1 MASTTTAR
9 ASIRERL
16 DQLFKQ
22 RIVIFDGSIGVLLQ
36 KQGLSEEDWRGERFK
51 DHPKLLKNNVDIL
64 CLSRPDIVSR
74 IHRDYLEA
82 GADLITTNTFTA
94 TPISQAD
101 YGLQDFAYEIN
112 VAGARLARAAADG
125 YENRFVAGSLGPTNV
140 TLSLSPKVDDPSY
153 RDVTFDQLREGYAV
167 AARGLRDGGVDFL
180 LIETIFDTLNSKAAI
195 AAVKEVAPEL
205 PLFISVTIVDRS
217 GRNLSGQTV
226 EAWWNSIEHADPF
239 AAGINCSLGATEMR
253 PYIEAL
259 SRVAPVYVTCYPNA
273 GLPNSFGGYDEE
285 PPITS
290 RLLRE
295 FAASGFL
302 NAAGGCCGTTPE
314 HIRQIRKA
322 VAGLPPRQVPQRF
335 SRARFSGLE
344 SFEIGPDTGFVVIGE
359 RTNLT
364 GSLKFRRLIESGDFT
379 GAVVVALDQ
388 VRGGANMLDVN
399 MDADLLESEVAM
411 THFLNLIATEPEIAR
426 IPIMVDSSKWT
437 VLEAGL
443 KCLQGKGVC
452 NSISLKEGEE
462 AFLEKAKLVREY
474 GAAVVVMAF
483 DEKGQADTLERKVN
497 ICSRAYKLLVEKA
510 GYHPDDII
518 FDPNILAIATGIEE
532 HAGYAKAFIEAAS
545 EIKKRCPGVH
555 ISGGVSNL
563 SFSFRGNDR
572 VREAM
577 HSAFLYHAIRAGLD
591 MGIVNAGQLVVY
603 EDIPKDLLE
612 LVEDVIFD
620 RRPDATERLVD
631 FAKTVSGGGTKR
643 EVDLAWREKP
653 VDDRLAY
660 AVLHGEVAF
669 IEADAEEARQKYGK
683 PLLVIEGPLMD
694 GMKVVGDL
702 FGAGKM
708 FLPQVVKSA
717 RAMKRAVA
725 YLQPFMEAEKE
736 ASGSQQVRGKLV
748 LATVKGDVHDIGKN
762 IVGVVLGCNN
772 YEVHDLGVMVPAEK
786 ILDTAIEL
794 GADAVGLSGL
804 ITPSLDE
811 MVTVAKEMTRRQFTI
826 PLLIGGAT
834 TSKQHT
840 AVRIAP
846 AYTGATVHVLDAS
859 RVIGVVSDLFDDT
872 RRVTF
877 DRDNRALQEKL
888 RAQHTTSK
896 RPLLTL
902 GEARAKRP
910 RLDFSDLPAPPFTG
924 PRVIEPNLSELREY
938 IDWTFFFH
946 AWELKGKFPAILDSP
961 SHGAVARE
969 LFRHAEELLDEIQ
982 TKGWLRAKG
991 VYGFWP
997 ARAEGDDLALENGVR
1012 FPMLR
1017 QQVDHGD
1024 DKPYYSLADFVAP
1037 ADDHIGAF
1045 AVTAGLGVDE
1055 LAARFTAEHDDY
1067 HAIMV
1072 KALAD
1077 RLAEAFA
1084 EYLHEVVRRSW
1095 YEKGPKLS
1103 SEELIGEKYRGIRP
1117 AFGYPACPDHSE
1129 KRTLFDLLDAP
1140 SIGME
1145 LTESFAMTPT
1155 AAVSGLYF
1163 AHPDSRYF
1171 MVGKVGRD
1179 QVDDYARRK
1188 AMPMAEVQRWL
1199 RPILGYEEEEPA
1211 RT

>member
-1 MASTTTAR
+1 MCGGSTRSSENDLPSASVLLRVHMASA
-9 ASIRERL
+9 ASIAPSVRERL
-16 DQLFKQ
+16 DRLFKQ

-36 KQGLSEEDWRGERFK
+36 RQGLTETDWRGERFR

-64 CLSRPDIVSR
+64 CLSRPDVVSR
-74 IHRDYLEA
+74 IHREYLEA

-94 TPISQAD
+94 TPVSQAD
-101 YGLQDFAYEIN
+101 YGLEDLSYEIN
-112 VAGARLARAAADG
+112 FEGARLAREAADK

-140 TLSLSPKVDDPSY
+140 TLSLSPKVEDPSY

-167 AARGLRDGGVDFL
+167 AARGLRDGGADFL

-226 EAWWNSIEHADPF
+226 EAWWNSIEHSEPF

-253 PYIEAL
+253 PYIESL
-259 SRVAPVYVTCYPNA
+259 SRVAPVYVTCYTNA

-290 RLLRE
+290 RLLRD

-322 VAGLPPRQVPQRF
+322 VAGLPPRQIPERVE
-335 SRARFSGLE
+335 RAKFSGLE
-344 SFEIGPDTGFVVIGE
+344 PFEIGPDTRFVVIGE
-359 RTNLT
+359 RTNVT
-364 GSLKFRRLIESGDFT
+364 GSMKFRRLIESGDFT
-379 GAVVVALDQ
+379 AAVEVARDQ
-388 VRGGANMLDVN
+388 VRGGANLRDGT
-399 MDADLLESEVAM
+399 MDAGLLDSEAAM
-411 THFLNLIATEPEIAR
+411 TRFLNLIATEPEIAR

-437 VLEAGL
+437 VLEAGM

-462 AFLEKAKLVREY
+462 AFLEKARLVREY

-483 DEKGQADTLERKVN
+483 DEKGQADTLERKVG
-497 ICSRAYKLLVEKA
+497 ICERAYKLLIEKA
-510 GYHPDDII
+510 GYHPADII

-532 HAGYAKAFIEAAS
+532 HAGYAKAFIAATK
-545 EIKKRCPGVH
+545 EIKKRCQGVR

-577 HSAFLYHAIRAGLD
+577 HSSFLYHAIRAGLD
-591 MGIVNAGQLVVY
+591 MGIVNAGQLAVY

-612 LVEDVIFD
+612 LAEDVIFD
-620 RRPDATERLVD
+620 RRPDATERLVE
-631 FAKTVSGGGTKR
+631 FAKSVHGGCTKR
-643 EVDLAWREKP
+643 EVDLSWREKP
-653 VDDRLAY
+653 VEDRLAF

-669 IEADAEEARQKYGK
+669 IEADAEEARVKYGK

-717 RAMKRAVA
+717 GAMKRAVA
-725 YLQPFMEAEKE
+725 NLQTFMEAEKE

-748 LATVKGDVHDIGKN
+748 MATVKGDVHDIGKN

-786 ILDTAIEL
+786 ILDVAIEL
-794 GADAVGLSGL
+794 GADAIGLSGL

-811 MVTVAKEMTRRQFTI
+811 MVTVAKEMTRRRFTI

-846 AYTGATVHVLDAS
+846 AYSGATVHVLDAS
-859 RVIGVVSDLFDDT
+859 RVIGVVSDLFDDE
-872 RRVTF
+872 RRLTF
-877 DRDNRALQEKL
+877 DRDNRVLQEKL

-902 GEARAKRP
+902 GEARAKRA
-910 RLDFSDLPAPPFTG
+910 RLDFSDLATPPFTG
-924 PRVIEPNLSELREY
+924 ARVVEPKLSVLREY

-946 AWELKGKFPAILDSP
+946 AWELKGKFPAILESP
-961 SHGAVARE
+961 KYGASARE
-969 LFRHAEELLDEIQ
+969 LFSNGKDLLDEIES
-982 TKGWLRAKG
+982 KGLLRA
-991 VYGFWP
+991 
-997 ARAEGDDLALENGVR
+997 
-1012 FPMLR
+1012 
-1017 QQVDHGD
+1017 
-1024 DKPYYSLADFVAP
+1024 
-1037 ADDHIGAF
+1037 
-1045 AVTAGLGVDE
+1045 
-1055 LAARFTAEHDDY
+1055 
-1067 HAIMV
+1067 
-1072 KALAD
+1072 
-1077 RLAEAFA
+1077 
-1084 EYLHEVVRRSW
+1084 
-1095 YEKGPKLS
+1095 
-1103 SEELIGEKYRGIRP
+1103 
-1117 AFGYPACPDHSE
+1117 
-1129 KRTLFDLLDAP
+1129 
-1140 SIGME
+1140 
-1145 LTESFAMTPT
+1145 
-1155 AAVSGLYF
+1155 
-1163 AHPDSRYF
+1163 
-1171 MVGKVGRD
+1171 
-1179 QVDDYARRK
+1179 
-1188 AMPMAEVQRWL
+1188 
-1199 RPILGYEEEEPA
+1199 
-1211 RT
+1211 

>member
-1 MASTTTAR
+1 MASAVS
-9 ASIRERL
+9 APSVRERL
-16 DQLFKQ
+16 DRLFKQ

-36 KQGLSEEDWRGERFK
+36 RQGLTEEDWRGERFR
-51 DHPKLLKNNVDIL
+51 DHPKLLKNNVDVL
-64 CLSRPDIVSR
+64 CLSRPDVVSR
-74 IHRDYLEA
+74 IHREYLEA

-94 TPISQAD
+94 TPVSQAD
-101 YGLQDFAYEIN
+101 YGLEDLSYEIN
-112 VAGARLARAAADG
+112 FEGARLAREAAAA

-140 TLSLSPKVDDPSY
+140 TLSLSPKVEDPSY

-167 AARGLRDGGVDFL
+167 AARGLRDGGADFL

-205 PLFISVTIVDRS
+205 PLFMSVTIVDRS

-226 EAWWNSIEHADPF
+226 EAWWNSVEHAEPF
-239 AAGINCSLGATEMR
+239 AAGVNCSLGATEMR
-253 PYIEAL
+253 PYIESL

-290 RLLRE
+290 RLLRD
-295 FAASGFL
+295 FATSGFL
-302 NAAGGCCGTTPE
+302 NAAGGCCGTTPD

-322 VAGLPPRQVPQRF
+322 VAGIAPRQVPERVE
-335 SRARFSGLE
+335 RARFSGLE
-344 SFEIGPDTGFVVIGE
+344 PFEIGPDTRFVVIGE
-359 RTNLT
+359 RTNVT
-364 GSLKFRRLIESGDFT
+364 GSLKFRRLIESGDF
-379 GAVVVALDQ
+379 GAAVQVALDQ
-388 VRGGANMLDVN
+388 VRGGANLLDVN
-399 MDADLLESEVAM
+399 MDADLLDSEAAM
-411 THFLNLIATEPEIAR
+411 TRFLNLIATEPEIAR

-462 AFLEKAKLVREY
+462 SFLEKAKLARKY

-483 DEKGQADTLERKVN
+483 DEQGQADTLERKVG
-497 ICSRAYKLLVEKA
+497 ICSRAYKLLIDKA
-510 GYHPDDII
+510 GYQPEDII

-532 HAGYAKAFIEAAS
+532 HAGYAKAFIAATT
-545 EIKKRCPGVH
+545 EIKKRCPGVR

-591 MGIVNAGQLVVY
+591 MGIVNAGQLAVY

-620 RRPDATERLVD
+620 RRADATERLVD

-643 EVDLAWREKP
+643 EVDLSWREKS
-653 VDDRLAY
+653 VEDRLAY

-669 IEADAEEARQKYGK
+669 IEADSEEARLKYGK
-683 PLLVIEGPLMD
+683 PLRVIEGPLMD

-725 YLQPFMEAEKE
+725 YLEPFMQAEKE
-736 ASGSQQVRGKLV
+736 ASGDTHQVRGKLV

-772 YEVHDLGVMVPAEK
+772 YEVHDLGVMVPAER

-846 AYTGATVHVLDAS
+846 AYSGSTVHVLDAS
-859 RVIGVVSDLFDDT
+859 RVIGVVSDLFDDA

-877 DRDNRALQEKL
+877 DRDNRALQDKL
-888 RAQHTTSK
+888 RAQHTTAK
-896 RPLLTL
+896 RSLLTL
-902 GEARAKRP
+902 GEARAKRAK
-910 RLDFSDLPAPPFTG
+910 LDFGDRPAPPFTG
-924 PRVIEPNLSELREY
+924 TRVIEPRLSELREY

-961 SHGAVARE
+961 SQGAAARE
-969 LFRHAEELLDEIQ
+969 LFHHAKELLDEIQ
-982 TKGWLRAKG
+982 SNGWLRAKG

-997 ARAEGDDLALENGVR
+997 ARADGDDVVLESGDR

-1024 DKPYYSLADFVAP
+1024 EKPYYSLADFVAP
-1037 ADDHIGAF
+1037 DGDHIGAF

-1055 LAARFTAEHDDY
+1055 LAERFTAEHDDY

-1084 EYLHEVVRRSW
+1084 EYLHEVARRSW

-1129 KRTLFDLLDAP
+1129 KRTLFELLDAR
-1140 SIGME
+1140 SIGMD

-1155 AAVSGLYF
+1155 AAVAGLYF

-1171 MVGKVGRD
+1171 MVGKIGRD

-1188 AMPMAEVQRWL
+1188 GMALDEVQRWL
-1199 RPILGYEEEEPA
+1199 RPILGYEEE
-1211 RT
+1211 